1 MKRDH
6 KKIIVTF
13 LLPLLFL
20 YAVFQLYPLLL
31 NLFYSMLNWN
41 GITKTANFVG
51 LDNYVEVLGDGLF
64 WNAVKNSVLY
74 AVAGTFFQVT
84 VSFFLAYLVEY
95 NTFKK
100 KKMVRLVFIMPIV
113 ATSATIG
120 ILMKSIF
127 SYDGFVNTVISG
139 VGLEK
144 IEWLT

>member
-1 MKRDH
+1 
-6 KKIIVTF
+6 
-13 LLPLLFL
+13 
-20 YAVFQLYPLLL
+20 
-31 NLFYSMLNWN
+31 MLNWN

-100 KKMVRLVFIMPIV
+100 KKW
-113 ATSATIG
+113 SA
-120 ILMKSIF
+120 
-127 SYDGFVNTVISG
+127 
-139 VGLEK
+139 
-144 IEWLT
+144 

>member
-95 NTFKK
+95 NTFKRK
-100 KKMVRLVFIMPIV
+100 NGPP
-113 ATSATIG
+113 
-120 ILMKSIF
+120 SIYHANRSNF
-127 SYDGFVNTVISG
+127 CYDWYSD
-139 VGLEK
+139 EK
-144 IEWLT
+144 YFQL

>member
-64 WNAVKNSVLY
+64 WNAVKNQCIVCSGRNFFSGNSIVLPCLSCR
-74 AVAGTFFQVT
+74 V
-84 VSFFLAYLVEY
+84 
-95 NTFKK
+95 
-100 KKMVRLVFIMPIV
+100 
-113 ATSATIG
+113 
-120 ILMKSIF
+120 
-127 SYDGFVNTVISG
+127 
-139 VGLEK
+139 
-144 IEWLT
+144 